1 MRITSVSNVGILIS
15 SSSPLL
21 LSLLLY
27 LFSNLSVIISRKKL
41 INDKNITSNIRREIK
56 MRKILVG
63 LSIIF
68 VLFLAACGSSED
80 SNQKDNEITVGASSE
95 PHAEILEEAQ
105 PILEEKGITLNIEQ
119 YQDFVLPNDD
129 LENGTLDANYYQH
142 IPYLEQTV
150 EDTGYDLD
158 YIDGIHIEPMGV
170 YSKTINSIDD
180 IKEGTEV
187 LLSNSVADHG
197 RILSLF
203 EKEGV
208 ITLDEDVNEDS
219 ATIDDI
225 TDKPKDLTFIPDYDP
240 AFLPEL
246 YETEEDALVVIN
258 TNYAINAG
266 LNPLEDA
273 LFIESEESPYVN
285 VIAVKTEDKDNEAL
299 NTDRKSTRLNSSH

>member
-1 MRITSVSNVGILIS
+1 
-15 SSSPLL
+15 
-21 LSLLLY
+21 
-27 LFSNLSVIISRKKL
+27 
-41 INDKNITSNIRREIK
+41 

-170 YSKTINSIDD
+170 YSKDIKSIDD
-180 IKEGTEV
+180 IPEGTEV
-187 LLSNSVADHG
+187 ILSNSVADHG
-197 RILSLF
+197 RILALF
-203 EKEGV
+203 EQEGL
-208 ITLDEDVNEDS
+208 IELDDSIEKMDATL
-219 ATIDDI
+219 DDI
-225 TDKPKDLTFIPDYDP
+225 TENPKNLQFSPDYEP
-240 AFLPEL
+240 ALLPEF
-246 YETEEDALVVIN
+246 YESEDNVLVAIN
-258 TNYAINAG
+258 TNYAIGAE
-266 LNPLEDA
+266 LNPIEDA
-273 LFIESEESPYVN
+273 LFIEGEESPYVN
-285 VIAVKTEDKDNEAL
+285 VLAVRSEDMEDEAL
-299 NTDRKSTRLNSSH
+299 NTLVDVLQSEEMQEFMIEEYSGAVVPVSGSAE

>member
-1 MRITSVSNVGILIS
+1 
-15 SSSPLL
+15 
-21 LSLLLY
+21 
-27 LFSNLSVIISRKKL
+27 
-41 INDKNITSNIRREIK
+41 
-56 MRKILVG
+56 G

-170 YSKTINSIDD
+170 YSKDIKSIDN
-180 IKEGTEV
+180 IPEGTEV
-187 LLSNSVADHG
+187 ILGYSVANDG
-197 RILSLF
+197 SILVIF
-203 EKEGV
+203 EQEELMELDDSIKKMGA
-208 ITLDEDVNEDS
+208 TLD
-219 ATIDDI
+219 DI
-225 TDKPKDLTFIPDYDP
+225 MEKPKNIQFSYDYDT
-240 AFLPEL
+240 ALLAEF
-246 YETEEDALVVIN
+246 YVSEDNVLV
-258 TNYAINAG
+258 AI
-266 LNPLEDA
+266 
-273 LFIESEESPYVN
+273 
-285 VIAVKTEDKDNEAL
+285 
-299 NTDRKSTRLNSSH
+299 